1 MIVGTA
7 GHIDHGKTT
16 LIQALTGV
24 DADRLPE
31 EKKRGI
37 TLDLGFAFLDL
48 DDGSRIGFIDA
59 PGHERLVHT
68 MVAGATGIDFAL
80 LLVAADDGIMPQT
93 REHLAV
99 LSLLDIT
106 RGAVI
111 ITKADRADTSRLET
125 LRTHVSTLLQNSSLA
140 DAPILTVSAYTGDG
154 IADVRSLLA
163 REAQTVHA
171 DLHRRNAG
179 FRLAIDRVFS
189 LEGSGTTVTG
199 TVHAGCV
206 RPGDEL
212 TLMPG
217 ERKVRVRSVHAQ
229 NRAVEQAEPGQRC
242 ALVLAG
248 ATRHSIQRGHWVVT
262 PLVANTTAR
271 LDARLRL
278 WHDEEKPV
286 RSGTKVHVHI
296 GSSTV
301 MGTIA
306 ILDSEYLQP
315 GQEALVQLVLR
326 TSIGAWWGD
335 RIVLRD
341 ASGARTLAGGRVL
354 DPGAPVRYRRT
365 ASRLAEL
372 KALSITDPDERL
384 HALARVSPLGV
395 DLHRFRASNGVLN
408 VAVPSDKLHH
418 QDNQTDWL
426 LGQRQLQEA
435 CEHVL
440 ATLHDFHDRHP
451 DQLGPDS
458 ARLRRLAMPRLNDA
472 LQQRIIQLLRSQQKI
487 SQRGAFVH
495 LPEHSIQ
502 LSQEEQRI
510 AEKIAPKLAEAHFN
524 GAWVRDLAQ
533 ECNESEG
540 LMRTTLGRLA
550 RQGEL
555 HQVVKDLYYPLDT
568 MQELA
573 RIARE
578 HAQASDG
585 KLTAAVYRTAIG
597 LGRKRAIQILE
608 YFDRVGLM
616 RRVKDEHR
624 LRADSTLFSDT
635 DRTEPKNDAPPEG
648 ADEGTENH

>member
-37 TLDLGFAFLDL
+37 TLDLGFAFLEL
-48 DDGSRIGFIDA
+48 DDGTRIGFIDA

-99 LSLLDIT
+99 LSLLNIT

-111 ITKADRADTSRLET
+111 ITKSDRADASRLDT
-125 LRTHVSTLLQNSSLA
+125 LRADVSTLLQGSSLA
-140 DAPILTVSAYTGDG
+140 DSPILTVSAYTKDG
-154 IADVRSLLA
+154 IDDLSALLKT
-163 REAQTVHA
+163 EAQTSRA
-171 DLHRRNAG
+171 DLHRRSAG
-179 FRLAIDRVFS
+179 FRLAVDRVFS

-199 TVHAGCV
+199 TVHAGSV
-206 RPGDEL
+206 KPGDEL
-212 TLMPG
+212 MLMPG

-229 NRAVEQAEPGQRC
+229 NQAVGHAEPGQRC

-248 ATRHSIQRGHWVVT
+248 ATRHSIQRGHWVVA
-262 PLVANTTAR
+262 PPVAYTTAR

-278 WHDEEKPV
+278 WHDEEKPI

-296 GSSTV
+296 GSNTV
-301 MGTIA
+301 MGTVA
-306 ILDSEYLQP
+306 ILDAELLHP

-326 TSIGAWWGD
+326 THVGAWWGD

-341 ASGARTLAGGRVL
+341 ASGARTLAGGTVL

-365 ASRLAEL
+365 PGRLAEL
-372 KALSITDPDERL
+372 TALSITDPNKRL
-384 HALARVSPLGV
+384 HAVAEVSPLGI
-395 DLHRFRASNGVLN
+395 DLNRFRAAHGLLN
-408 VAVPSDKLHH
+408 VVIPPGILHH
-418 QDNQTDWL
+418 QDNNSEWL
-426 LGQRQLQEA
+426 LGQQQVQDA

-440 ATLHDFHDRHP
+440 AALQEFHDRHP

-472 LQQRIIQLLRSQQKI
+472 LQQRVLQMLRSQQRI
-487 SQRGAFVH
+487 SQRGAFAH

-510 AEKIAPKLAEAHFN
+510 AQKIAPALADAGFN
-524 GAWVRDLAQ
+524 GAWVRDLAA
-533 ECNESEG
+533 ECNEPEG

-568 MQELA
+568 MLELA

-578 HAQASDG
+578 HAQESDG
-585 KLTAAVYRTAIG
+585 NLTAATYRTAIG

-624 LRADSTLFSDT
+624 LRTDSTLFSDT
-635 DRTEPKNDAPPEG
+635 DPLAAGHGSTH
-648 ADEGTENH
+648 EGTENR

>member
-16 LIQALTGV
+16 LIRALTGV

-37 TLDLGFAFLDL
+37 TLDLGFAFLEL
-48 DDGSRIGFIDA
+48 DNGFRIGFIDV

-99 LSLLDIT
+99 LSLLGIT
-106 RGAVI
+106 RGAVVL
-111 ITKADRADTSRLET
+111 TKSDRVDDARIEQ
-125 LRTHVSTLLQNSSLA
+125 LRTEVSTLIQNSSLA
-140 DAPILTVSAYTGDG
+140 QAPVVAVSAHTKDG
-154 IADVRSLLA
+154 LDTLKALLTDEA
-163 REAQTVHA
+163 HREHVQPEHGST
-171 DLHRRNAG
+171 G
-179 FRLAIDRVFS
+179 FRLAVDRVFS
-189 LEGSGTTVTG
+189 LEGSGTVVTG
-199 TVHAGCV
+199 TVHAGHV
-206 RPGDEL
+206 TPGDEL
-212 TLMPG
+212 FLMPG

-248 ATRHSIQRGHWVVT
+248 TTRHSIQRGHWVVT
-262 PLVANTTAR
+262 PSVAHVTAR

-278 WHDEEKPV
+278 WHEEEKPI

-301 MGTIA
+301 MGTVA
-306 ILDSEYLQP
+306 VLDAETILP
-315 GQEALVQLVLR
+315 GQEAWVQLVLR
-326 TSIGAWWGD
+326 TTVGAWWGD

-341 ASGARTLAGGRVL
+341 ASGARTLAGGTVL
-354 DPGAPVRYRRT
+354 DACAPVRYRRT
-365 ASRLAEL
+365 PSRLAEL
-372 KALSITDPDERL
+372 TALSVADSGQRL
-384 HALARVSPLGV
+384 QALVDVSPLGV
-395 DLHRFRASNGVLN
+395 DLHRFRASHGLLS
-408 VAVPSDKLHH
+408 VAIPDTALRH
-418 QDNQTDWL
+418 QDAHSDWL
-426 LGQRQLQEA
+426 FGEEQTLAA

-440 ATLHDFHDRHP
+440 ATLKNFHERHP

-472 LQQRIIQLLRSQQKI
+472 LQQRIIQMLRSEQKI
-487 SQRGAFVH
+487 SFRGAFIH

-510 AEKIAPKLAEAHFN
+510 AEKVAPRLSDAGFN
-524 GAWVRDLAQ
+524 GAWVRDLALD
-533 ECNESEG
+533 CNEPEN
-540 LMRTTLGRLA
+540 LMRSTLARLA

-568 MQELA
+568 MHQLA
-573 RIARE
+573 QIARE
-578 HAQASDG
+578 HAQAAQG
-585 KLTAAVYRTAIG
+585 NLTAAEFRSAIG

-616 RRVKDEHR
+616 RRVKDQHR
-624 LRADSTLFSDT
+624 LRTDSTLF
-635 DRTEPKNDAPPEG
+635 NDA
-648 ADEGTENH
+648 

>member
-37 TLDLGFAFLDL
+37 TLDLGFAFLEL

-99 LSLLDIT
+99 LSLLNIT
-106 RGAVI
+106 RGAVV
-111 ITKADRADTSRLET
+111 ITKSDRADASRLDS
-125 LRTHVSTLLQNSSLA
+125 LRADVSALLQGSSLA
-140 DAPILTVSAYTGDG
+140 DSPILMVSAYTKDG
-154 IADVRSLLA
+154 IDGLLA
-163 REAQTVHA
+163 LLKTEAQTSRA
-171 DLHRRNAG
+171 DLHRRSAG

-189 LEGSGTTVTG
+189 LDGSGTTVTG
-199 TVHAGCV
+199 TVHAGSV
-206 RPGDEL
+206 EPGDEL
-212 TLMPG
+212 MLMPG

-229 NRAVEQAEPGQRC
+229 NQAVEQAVPGQRC

-248 ATRHSIQRGHWVVT
+248 ATRHSIQRGHWVVAPT
-262 PLVANTTAR
+262 IAYTTAR

-278 WHDEEKPV
+278 WHDEEKPI

-296 GSSTV
+296 GSNTV
-301 MGTIA
+301 MGTVA
-306 ILDSEYLQP
+306 ILDAELLHP

-326 TSIGAWWGD
+326 TNVGAWWGD
-335 RIVLRD
+335 RVVLRD
-341 ASGARTLAGGRVL
+341 ASGARTLAGGTIL

-365 ASRLAEL
+365 PSRLAEL
-372 KALSITDPDERL
+372 AALSIADPNERL
-384 HALARVSPLGV
+384 HALAKVSAWGI
-395 DLHRFRASNGVLN
+395 DLNRFRAAHGLLD
-408 VAVPSDKLHH
+408 VAIPSGMLHH
-418 QDNQTDWL
+418 QDNNSEWL
-426 LGQRQLQEA
+426 LGQQQVRDA
-435 CEHVL
+435 SEHVL
-440 ATLHDFHDRHP
+440 AALQGFHDRHP

-472 LQQRIIQLLRSQQKI
+472 LQQRVLQLLRSQQQI

-495 LPEHSIQ
+495 LPQHSIQ

-510 AEKIAPKLAEAHFN
+510 AEKIAPALAEAGFN
-524 GAWVRDLAQ
+524 GAWVRDLAV
-533 ECNESEG
+533 ECNEPEG

-568 MQELA
+568 MLELA

-578 HAQASDG
+578 HALASG
-585 KLTAAVYRTAIG
+585 GNLTAAEYRTAIG

-624 LRADSTLFSDT
+624 LRTDSTLFTDSDALAA
-635 DRTEPKNDAPPEG
+635 EQGSAL
-648 ADEGTENH
+648 EGTENR

>member
-16 LIQALTGV
+16 LIKALTGV

-37 TLDLGFAFLDL
+37 TLDLGFAFMDL
-48 DDGSRIGFIDA
+48 DDGSRVGFIDA

-106 RGAVI
+106 RGAVV
-111 ITKADRADTSRLET
+111 ITKSDRADPSRLDALHTEVEA
-125 LRTHVSTLLQNSSLA
+125 LLQGSTLA
-140 DAPILTVSAYTGDG
+140 EAPILRVSAYTNDG
-154 IADVRSLLA
+154 IDKLRELLIAEA
-163 REAQTVHA
+163 RTARDDAQ
-171 DLHRRNAG
+171 RRNAG

-212 TLMPG
+212 VLTPG

-262 PLVANTTAR
+262 PSVAHNTAR

-278 WHDEEKPV
+278 WHDEEKPI
-286 RSGTKVHVHI
+286 RSGTKVHVHL
-296 GSSTV
+296 GSATV
-301 MGTIA
+301 MGTVA
-306 ILDSEYLQP
+306 VLDSELLDP

-326 TSIGAWWGD
+326 TNIGAWWGD

-354 DPGAPVRYRRT
+354 DPAAPVRYRRT
-365 ASRLAEL
+365 PNRLAEL
-372 KALSITDPDERL
+372 DALSNTDPEERL
-384 HALARVSPLGV
+384 QALARVSALGV
-395 DLHRFRASNGVLN
+395 DLHRFRASHGLLK
-408 VAVPSDKLHH
+408 VAIPDGMLHH
-418 QDNQTDWL
+418 QDANTDWL
-426 LGQRQLQEA
+426 LGQEQAREA
-435 CEHVL
+435 TEHVL
-440 ATLHDFHDRHP
+440 TALRDFHDRHP
-451 DQLGPDS
+451 DQLGPDA

-472 LQQRIIQLLRSQQKI
+472 LQQRILQDLRAQDQI
-487 SQRGAFVH
+487 SQRGAFIH

-510 AEKIAPKLAEAHFN
+510 AEKVAPRLAEAHFS

-533 ECNESEG
+533 DCNEPEN
-540 LMRTTLGRLA
+540 LMRTTLARLA

-568 MQELA
+568 MHELA

-578 HAQASDG
+578 HAQAADG
-585 KLTAAVYRTAIG
+585 NLTAAEYRTAIG

-608 YFDRVGLM
+608 YFDRIGLM

-624 LRADSTLFSDT
+624 LRTDSTLFSEAND
-635 DRTEPKNDAPPEG
+635 TEPDTAQHGTND
-648 ADEGTENH
+648 N

>member
-16 LIQALTGV
+16 LIRALTGV

-37 TLDLGFAFLDL
+37 TLDLGFAFMDL
-48 DDGSRIGFIDA
+48 EDGSRIGFIDA

-68 MVAGATGIDFAL
+68 MVAGATGVDFAL

-99 LSLLDIT
+99 LSLLDIN
-106 RGAVI
+106 RGAVVL
-111 ITKADRADTSRLET
+111 TKADRVDAARLDALRADVAAL
-125 LRTHVSTLLQNSSLA
+125 LHGSTLA
-140 DAPILTVSAYTGDG
+140 AAPILSASAYTNDG
-154 IADVRSLLA
+154 ISHLKELLA
-163 REAQTVHA
+163 NEAKMLQDNHQ
-171 DLHRRNAG
+171 RRQAG

-189 LEGSGTTVTG
+189 LEGSGTTITG

-212 TLMPG
+212 VLLPG

-248 ATRHSIQRGHWVVT
+248 TTRHSIQRGHWVVA
-262 PLVANTTAR
+262 PPIANMTSR
-271 LDARLRL
+271 LDVRLRL
-278 WHDEEKPV
+278 WQDEDKPL

-296 GSSTV
+296 GSATI
-301 MGTIA
+301 MGTVA
-306 ILDSEYLQP
+306 ILDTEILHP
-315 GQEALVQLVLR
+315 GQEALVQVVLR
-326 TSIGAWWGD
+326 TAAGAWWGD

-341 ASGARTLAGGRVL
+341 ASGSRTLAGGRVL
-354 DPGAPVRYRRT
+354 DTLAPVRYRRT
-365 ASRLAEL
+365 PARLAEL
-372 KALSITDPDERL
+372 AALSVTDPNKRL
-384 HALARVSPLGV
+384 HALVDVSPLGV
-395 DLHRFRASNGVLN
+395 DLRRFRAAHGVLDLTLPDS
-408 VAVPSDKLHH
+408 ALHH
-418 QDNQTDWL
+418 ADSHGEWL
-426 LGQRQLQEA
+426 LGKEQVRTICDYVVDVLQ
-435 CEHVL
+435 
-440 ATLHDFHDRHP
+440 DFHVRHP
-451 DQLGPDS
+451 DQLGPDA
-458 ARLRRLAMPRLNDA
+458 ARLRRLSMPRLDAA
-472 LQQRIIQLLRSQQKI
+472 LQQRILQTLRSEQRI
-487 SQRGAFVH
+487 SQRGAFLH

-510 AEKIAPKLAEAHFN
+510 AEKVAPRLGDAGFQ
-524 GAWVRDLAQ
+524 GAWVRDLALD
-533 ECNESEG
+533 CNEPEN
-540 LMRTTLGRLA
+540 LMRSTLARLA

-578 HAQASDG
+578 QALASDG
-585 KLTAAVYRTAIG
+585 ILTAAQFRDAIG

-624 LRADSTLFSDT
+624 LRPDSTLFSDADLSGDT
-635 DRTEPKNDAPPEG
+635 AGASPEQSP
-648 ADEGTENH
+648 AV

>member
-48 DDGSRIGFIDA
+48 EDGSRIGFIDA

-68 MVAGATGIDFAL
+68 MVAGATGIDFAM

-99 LSLLDIT
+99 LSLLDIN

-111 ITKADRADTSRLET
+111 ITKSDRADSARLEA
-125 LRTHVSTLLQNSSLA
+125 LRSDVSALLQGSPLA
-140 DAPILTVSAYTGDG
+140 EAPILTVSAQTKVG
-154 IADVRSLLA
+154 IDELRALLVS
-163 REAQTVHA
+163 EAQAARTDHQ
-171 DLHRRNAG
+171 RRKAG
-179 FRLAIDRVFS
+179 FRLAVDRVFS

-206 RPGDEL
+206 KPGDEL
-212 TLMPG
+212 VLMPG

-229 NRAVEQAEPGQRC
+229 NRAVEHAEPGQRC

-248 ATRHSIQRGHWVVT
+248 TTRHSIQRGHWVVAPT
-262 PLVANTTAR
+262 VAYTTSR

-278 WHDEEKPV
+278 WHDEEKPL

-296 GSSTV
+296 GSNTV
-301 MGTIA
+301 MGTVA
-306 ILDSEYLQP
+306 ILDDELLQP
-315 GQEALVQLVLR
+315 GQDALVQLVLR
-326 TSIGAWWGD
+326 TNVGAWWGD

-354 DPGAPVRYRRT
+354 DPCAPIRYRRT
-365 ASRLAEL
+365 PNRLAEL
-372 KALSITDPDERL
+372 AALSLTHPDERL
-384 HALARVSPLGV
+384 QALAKVSPQGI
-395 DLHRFRASNGVLN
+395 DLHRFRASHGLLD
-408 VAVPSDKLHH
+408 VAIPSGTLHQH
-418 QDNQTDWL
+418 DNNTDWI
-426 LGQRQLQEA
+426 LGEQQAQEA
-435 CEHVL
+435 RDHVL
-440 ATLHDFHDRHP
+440 DVLRDFHERHP

-458 ARLRRLAMPRLNDA
+458 ARLRRLAMPRLSDA
-472 LQQRIIQLLRSQQKI
+472 LQQRILQSLRSEQLV
-487 SQRGAFVH
+487 SHRGAFIH
-495 LPEHSIQ
+495 LPAHSIQ
-502 LSQEEQRI
+502 LSQEEERI
-510 AEKIAPKLAEAHFN
+510 AEKIAPKLADAGFS

-533 ECNESEG
+533 DCNEPEG
-540 LMRTTLGRLA
+540 LMRTTLARLA

-578 HAQASDG
+578 CAQESDG
-585 KLTAAVYRTAIG
+585 NLTAAAYRTAIG

-624 LRADSTLFSDT
+624 LRTDSTLFSDAASSAAER
-635 DRTEPKNDAPPEG
+635 DPESH
-648 ADEGTENH
+648 GTAGN

>member
-16 LIQALTGV
+16 LIRALTGV

-48 DDGSRIGFIDA
+48 DNGSRIGFIDA

-99 LSLLDIT
+99 LSLLDIN
-106 RGAVI
+106 RGAVVL
-111 ITKADRADTSRLET
+111 TKADRVDAARLET
-125 LRTHVSTLLQNSSLA
+125 LRAEVATLLQGSSLA
-140 DAPILTVSAYTGDG
+140 AAPILTASAFTNDG
-154 IADVRSLLA
+154 IPELKELLVSEASLLQSSQQR
-163 REAQTVHA
+163 RE
-171 DLHRRNAG
+171 AG

-189 LEGSGTTVTG
+189 LEGSGTTITG
-199 TVHAGCV
+199 TIHAGLV
-206 RPGDEL
+206 HPGDEL
-212 TLMPG
+212 VLLPG

-248 ATRHSIQRGHWVVT
+248 TTRHSIHRGHWVVH
-262 PLVANTTAR
+262 PAVASMSAR
-271 LDARLRL
+271 IDTRLRL
-278 WHDEEKPV
+278 WHDEDKPM

-296 GSSTV
+296 GSETI
-301 MGTIA
+301 MGTVA
-306 ILDSEYLQP
+306 ILDKDLLHP
-315 GQEALVQLVLR
+315 GQDAIVQLVLR
-326 TSIGAWWGD
+326 TPVGAWWGD

-341 ASGARTLAGGRVL
+341 ASGSRTLAGGRVL
-354 DPGAPVRYRRT
+354 DTLAPVRYRRT
-365 ASRLAEL
+365 PARLAEL
-372 KALSITDPDERL
+372 AALSVADPDKRL
-384 HALARVSPLGV
+384 EAFLNVSPLGV

-408 VAVPSDKLHH
+408 LTIPASAMRH
-418 QDNQTDWL
+418 QDSSGDWL
-426 LGQRQLQEA
+426 LGH
-435 CEHVL
+435 EHVN
-440 ATLHDFHDRHP
+440 ATADHVVQVLHDFHLRHP

-458 ARLRRLAMPRLNDA
+458 ARLRRLTMPRLDDA
-472 LQQRIIQLLRSQQKI
+472 LQQCILQKLKDEQRI

-510 AEKIAPKLAEAHFN
+510 AEKVAPKLVDAGFQ
-524 GAWVRDLAQ
+524 GAWVRDLAVD
-533 ECNESEG
+533 CNEPEN
-540 LMRTTLGRLA
+540 LMRSTLARLA

-555 HQVVKDLYYPLDT
+555 HQVVKDLYYSIDT
-568 MQELA
+568 MQQLA
-573 RIARE
+573 QIARE
-578 HAQASDG
+578 EAIAAG
-585 KLTAAVYRTAIG
+585 GTLTAAQFRDAIG

-624 LRADSTLFSDT
+624 LRPESTLFSETASDQA
-635 DRTEPKNDAPPEG
+635 DA
-648 ADEGTENH
+648 

>member
-48 DDGSRIGFIDA
+48 DNGSRIGFIDA

-80 LLVAADDGIMPQT
+80 LLIAADDGIMPQT

-99 LSLLDIT
+99 LSLLGIE
-106 RGAVI
+106 RGAVVL
-111 ITKADRADTSRLET
+111 TKSDRADAMQLES
-125 LRTHVSTLLQNSSLA
+125 LRSEVTTLLQNSTLA
-140 DAPILTVSAYTGDG
+140 DAPIVAVSAYTKDG
-154 IADVRSLLA
+154 IEQLKTLLTT
-163 REAQTVHA
+163 EAQA
-171 DLHRRNAG
+171 DKSIDPRHHAG

-189 LEGSGTTVTG
+189 LDGSGTTVTG

-206 RPGDEL
+206 KPGDEL

-248 ATRHSIQRGHWVVT
+248 TTRHSIQRGHWVVSPAIAHVT
-262 PLVANTTAR
+262 DR
-271 LDARLRL
+271 LDIRLRL
-278 WHDEEKPV
+278 WHDEEKPI

-296 GSSTV
+296 GSATV
-301 MGTIA
+301 MGTVA
-306 ILDSEYLQP
+306 ILDNELLRP
-315 GQEALVQLVLR
+315 GHDALVQLVLR
-326 TSIGAWWGD
+326 TAVGAWWGD

-354 DPGAPVRYRRT
+354 DPCAPVRYRRT
-365 ASRLAEL
+365 PSRLAEL
-372 KALSITDPDERL
+372 AALSAIDPDKRL
-384 HALARVSPLGV
+384 HELAKVAPLGV
-395 DLHRFRASNGVLN
+395 DLHRFRAAHGLRSV
-408 VAVPSDKLHH
+408 VVPENMLHH
-418 QDNQTDWL
+418 HDAHIDWL
-426 LGQRQLQEA
+426 LGQQQANTASEQ
-435 CEHVL
+435 VL
-440 ATLHDFHDRHP
+440 TALRDFHDKHP

-472 LQQRIIQLLRSQQKI
+472 LQQRILQSLRASQKV
-487 SQRGAFVH
+487 SLRGAFVH

-502 LSQEEQRI
+502 LSHEEQRI
-510 AEKIAPKLAEAHFN
+510 AEKIAPKLAEAGFG
-524 GAWVRDLAQ
+524 GAWVRDLAL
-533 ECNESEG
+533 ECNEPEAM
-540 LMRTTLGRLA
+540 MRSTLARLA

-555 HQVVKDLYYPLDT
+555 HQVVKDLYYPLGT

-578 HAQASDG
+578 RALACDG
-585 KLTAAVYRTAIG
+585 NLTAADYRTAIG

-624 LRADSTLFSDT
+624 LRAESTLFDDSKPLTPDQQSQ
-635 DRTEPKNDAPPEG
+635 
-648 ADEGTENH
+648 

>member
-16 LIQALTGV
+16 LIRALTGV

-48 DDGSRIGFIDA
+48 DSTSRIGFIDA

-99 LSLLDIT
+99 LSLLDIN
-106 RGAVI
+106 RGAVVL
-111 ITKADRADTSRLET
+111 TKSDRVDAGRMDALRAD
-125 LRTHVSTLLQNSSLA
+125 VAALLQGSALA
-140 DAPILTVSAYTGDG
+140 AAPILNVSAYTNDG
-154 IADVRSLLA
+154 IPELKALLIS
-163 REAQTVHA
+163 EAKIQQSNRQRHE
-171 DLHRRNAG
+171 AG

-189 LEGSGTTVTG
+189 LEGSGTTITG
-199 TVHAGCV
+199 TVHAGV
-206 RPGDEL
+206 VSPGDEL
-212 TLMPG
+212 LLLPG

-248 ATRHSIQRGHWVVT
+248 TTRHSIQRGHWVVD
-262 PLVANTTAR
+262 PSIPSMTAR

-278 WHDEEKPV
+278 WQEEEKPI

-296 GSSTV
+296 GSATV
-301 MGTIA
+301 MGTVA
-306 ILDSEYLQP
+306 ILDKDLLHP
-315 GQEALVQLVLR
+315 GQDALVQLVLR
-326 TSIGAWWGD
+326 TPVGAWWGD

-341 ASGARTLAGGRVL
+341 ASGSRTLAGGRVL
-354 DPGAPVRYRRT
+354 DTLAPVRYRRT
-365 ASRLAEL
+365 PARLAEL
-372 KALSITDPDERL
+372 AALSTPDPDKRL
-384 HALARVSPLGV
+384 HAFLEVSPLGV
-395 DLHRFRASNGVLN
+395 DLHRFRASHGVLN
-408 VAVPSDKLHH
+408 LALPDDALRHH
-418 QDNQTDWL
+418 DSSGDWL
-426 LGQRQLQEA
+426 LGRQ
-435 CEHVL
+435 HVTAAADHVVEVL
-440 ATLHDFHDRHP
+440 RDFHARHP
-451 DQLGPDS
+451 DQLGPDT
-458 ARLRRLAMPRLNDA
+458 ARLRRLSMPRLDNT
-472 LQQRIIQLLRSQQKI
+472 LQQRILQQLRDDRRI

-510 AEKIAPKLAEAHFN
+510 AEKVAPRLADAGFQ
-524 GAWVRDLAQ
+524 GAWVRDLALD
-533 ECNESEG
+533 CNEPEN
-540 LMRTTLGRLA
+540 LMRSTLARLA

-555 HQVVKDLYYPLDT
+555 HQVVKDLYYSLDT
-568 MQELA
+568 IQQLA

-578 HAQASDG
+578 QATAVG
-585 KLTAAVYRTAIG
+585 GTLTAAQFRDAIG

-624 LRADSTLFSDT
+624 LRTDSSLFSDGSS
-635 DRTEPKNDAPPEG
+635 E
-648 ADEGTENH
+648 